1 MIDIKSASYQWLILL
16 LMTCL
21 SFGLA
26 EAGLSGGTM
35 ILPVLLA
42 TLIKGNIV
50 IDRFMALRGVAG
62 PWRYVVLGWLAV
74 ILAVIWYCFT
84 QF

>member
-16 LMTCL
+16 LLTCV

-26 EAGLSGGTM
+26 EAGLSGGSM

-42 TLIKGNIV
+42 TFIKGGIV

-62 PWRYVVLGWLAV
+62 PWRFIVLGWLTV
-74 ILAVIWYCFT
+74 ILGVIWFCFT
-84 QF
+84 